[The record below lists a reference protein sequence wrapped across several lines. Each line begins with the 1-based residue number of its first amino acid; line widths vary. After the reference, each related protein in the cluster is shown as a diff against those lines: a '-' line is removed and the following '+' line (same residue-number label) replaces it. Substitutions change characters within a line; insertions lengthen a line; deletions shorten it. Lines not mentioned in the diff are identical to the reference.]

1 MHPTARALLATVAR
15 WSVLAVGV
23 ALVTL
28 SFVNLVEV
36 HNQAALASPW
46 WWLGLIGIAVT
57 GLALGAPRPPRRRGD
72 AGS

>member
-1 MHPTARALLATVAR
+1 VRTTARALLATVAR

-23 ALVTL
+23 ALVAL

-46 WWLGLIGIAVT
+46 WWLGLIGIAAT
-57 GLALGAPRPPRRRGD
+57 GLALGAPRPPRCRRD

>member
-1 MHPTARALLATVAR
+1 MRTTARAVLATVAR

-23 ALVTL
+23 GLVTL

-36 HNQAALASPW
+36 HDQAALASPW
-46 WWLGLIGIAVT
+46 WWVGLIGVAAT
-57 GLALGAPRPPRRRGD
+57 GLALGAPRSTGRD